1 MQETRQYELVYVM
14 NPSAGEEAVN
24 GLHAQVEEIITTR
37 GGQIDKTD
45 NWGRR
50 RLAYEIDRH
59 KEGTYVLELFSGT
72 GEIVGELDRRL
83 KVADNILRYLI
94 VRVDEDLRKAE
105 RARSRRQARR
115 QRRREAR
122 GLTAEPAPP
131 ATPAAATPAA
141 ASAAPAA
148 TPAAAPE
155 APAATPAPAPAAA
168 GAEPRPRRPRPRL
181 NGRPRR
187 HPGPA
192 RPGRDPGASPG
203 CIGDPGGGEGMK
215 DERGGRRPSGGG
227 PRRGGFRRRRV
238 CRFCVDK
245 IDYIDYKDVRLLM
258 MALADRGKI
267 QPRRTSGTCAKC
279 QRKLTTAIKRAR
291 QLALIPYV
299 TD

>member
-14 NPSAGEEAVN
+14 NPNAGEEAVD

-122 GLTAEPAPP
+122 GLTADPAP
-131 ATPAAATPAA
+131 A
-141 ASAAPAA
+141 AAPAA

-155 APAATPAPAPAAA
+155 APAPTAAPAADTPPAAAPAAAGTPAAPEAAPPAAPAAPPADTQTSAPAATPAPAPAAA
-168 GAEPRPRRPRPRL
+168 ETPAEVK
-181 NGRPRR
+181 
-187 HPGPA
+187 
-192 RPGRDPGASPG
+192 
-203 CIGDPGGGEGMK
+203 E
-215 DERGGRRPSGGG
+215 
-227 PRRGGFRRRRV
+227 
-238 CRFCVDK
+238 
-245 IDYIDYKDVRLLM
+245 
-258 MALADRGKI
+258 
-267 QPRRTSGTCAKC
+267 
-279 QRKLTTAIKRAR
+279 
-291 QLALIPYV
+291 
-299 TD
+299 

>member
-14 NPSAGEEAVN
+14 NPNAGEEAVN

-59 KEGTYVLELFSGT
+59 KEGTYVLELFSGR

-122 GLTAEPAPP
+122 GLTAEPAPAAAP
-131 ATPAAATPAA
+131 AADTTPAAASAPA

-148 TPAAAPE
+148 APAAPAEAQAATPAPAAPEAPVPASAPAPAAAPAPPPATAAE
-155 APAATPAPAPAAA
+155 APASTPAATPAPAASETPA
-168 GAEPRPRRPRPRL
+168 EVK
-181 NGRPRR
+181 
-187 HPGPA
+187 
-192 RPGRDPGASPG
+192 
-203 CIGDPGGGEGMK
+203 E
-215 DERGGRRPSGGG
+215 
-227 PRRGGFRRRRV
+227 
-238 CRFCVDK
+238 
-245 IDYIDYKDVRLLM
+245 
-258 MALADRGKI
+258 
-267 QPRRTSGTCAKC
+267 
-279 QRKLTTAIKRAR
+279 
-291 QLALIPYV
+291 
-299 TD
+299 

>member
-1 MQETRQYELVYVM
+1 MQETRQYELVYVL

-105 RARSRRQARR
+105 HARSRRQARR

-122 GLTAEPAPP
+122 GLTAEPAP
-131 ATPAAATPAA
+131 ATTPAAAPAA
-141 ASAAPAA
+141 PAPAVSAA
-148 TPAAAPE
+148 TPAGAPE

-168 GAEPRPRRPRPRL
+168 GAET
-181 NGRPRR
+181 
-187 HPGPA
+187 PA
-192 RPGRDPGASPG
+192 PAAAAAPEAPAAAPADTPAPAPAATPAPAPAASETPA
-203 CIGDPGGGEGMK
+203 EVK
-215 DERGGRRPSGGG
+215 E
-227 PRRGGFRRRRV
+227 
-238 CRFCVDK
+238 
-245 IDYIDYKDVRLLM
+245 
-258 MALADRGKI
+258 
-267 QPRRTSGTCAKC
+267 
-279 QRKLTTAIKRAR
+279 
-291 QLALIPYV
+291 
-299 TD
+299 

>member
-24 GLHAQVEEIITTR
+24 GLHTQVEEIITTR

-105 RARSRRQARR
+105 RTRSRRQARR

-122 GLTAEPAPP
+122 GLTAEPAP
-131 ATPAAATPAA
+131 A
-141 ASAAPAA
+141 AAPAG

-155 APAATPAPAPAAA
+155 APAPTAAQAADTPPAAAPAAAGTPAAPEAAPPAAPPAPPADTQTSAPAATPAPAPAAA
-168 GAEPRPRRPRPRL
+168 ETPAEVK
-181 NGRPRR
+181 
-187 HPGPA
+187 
-192 RPGRDPGASPG
+192 
-203 CIGDPGGGEGMK
+203 E
-215 DERGGRRPSGGG
+215 
-227 PRRGGFRRRRV
+227 
-238 CRFCVDK
+238 
-245 IDYIDYKDVRLLM
+245 
-258 MALADRGKI
+258 
-267 QPRRTSGTCAKC
+267 
-279 QRKLTTAIKRAR
+279 
-291 QLALIPYV
+291 
-299 TD
+299 

>member
-14 NPSAGEEAVN
+14 NPNAGEEAVN

-122 GLTAEPAPP
+122 GLTAEPAP
-131 ATPAAATPAA
+131 A
-141 ASAAPAA
+141 AAPAL
-148 TPAAAPE
+148 AAAPE
-155 APAATPAPAPAAA
+155 APAATAAPTPAAAATPAPAPAAA
-168 GAEPRPRRPRPRL
+168 ETPAEVK
-181 NGRPRR
+181 
-187 HPGPA
+187 
-192 RPGRDPGASPG
+192 
-203 CIGDPGGGEGMK
+203 E
-215 DERGGRRPSGGG
+215 
-227 PRRGGFRRRRV
+227 
-238 CRFCVDK
+238 
-245 IDYIDYKDVRLLM
+245 
-258 MALADRGKI
+258 
-267 QPRRTSGTCAKC
+267 
-279 QRKLTTAIKRAR
+279 
-291 QLALIPYV
+291 
-299 TD
+299 